1 VSGSSANR
9 KERSKDAKITVKI
22 IESLPEKGGLINT
35 KKIHGKSNAT
45 PTELAS
51 YFGLVVEITLR
62 MTNYSLIRWRDREFI
77 VETGDLLM
85 AQRRAA

>member
-1 VSGSSANR
+1 MGR
-9 KERSKDAKITVKI
+9 IQPEDLKTKI
-22 IESLPEKGGLINT
+22 IDSLPEKGGLMNT

>member
-1 VSGSSANR
+1 MGR
-9 KERSKDAKITVKI
+9 IQPEDLKAKII
-22 IESLPEKGGLINT
+22 DSLPEKGGLMNT

-51 YFGLVVEITLR
+51 YFGLAVEIMLR
-62 MTNYSLIRWRDREFI
+62 MTNYTLIRWRGREFI